1 MAQTPG
7 SASKSDSASKSVTGG
22 NISPLERTLT
32 DFRARMVGGGTR
44 SNLFECEINFPNFVL
59 DSSITG
65 DSSELSRRTRFLI
78 KAANLPA
85 STLGVID
92 VPFRG
97 RNLKIAGDRTFDPWT
112 ITVINETDF
121 SIRNAFER
129 WMNLINK
136 NQDAAGKIN
145 PSEYQTDA
153 YIYQLGRADYKNN
166 GSESKTTDDIPVL
179 KTYKFYGVFPS
190 SVSAIDVSY
199 DSSDTI
205 EEFTVDLQVQWWDT
219 YAGNT
224 DTSMIGTVEDSNL
237 NVGSKSV
244 GLTGSV

>member
-7 SASKSDSASKSVTGG
+7 SAPNPVKGG

-32 DFRARMVGGGTR
+32 DFRTRMVGGGTR
-44 SNLFECEINFPNFVL
+44 SNLFECEINFPERALNA
-59 DSSITG
+59 SSTG
-65 DSSELSRRTRFLI
+65 NKAELSRNTRFLI

-112 ITVINETDF
+112 ITIINDTNF

-136 NQDAAGKIN
+136 HQDAAGKID

-153 YIYQLGRADYKNN
+153 FIYQLGRADHGNNNNDSKN
-166 GSESKTTDDIPVL
+166 IPVL

-219 YAGNT
+219 YPGNT
-224 DTSMIGTVEDSNL
+224 TDSMLGTTTDVNGDAGISR
-237 NVGSKSV
+237 VGAV
-244 GLTGSV
+244 

>member
-7 SASKSDSASKSVTGG
+7 SASQSVTGG
-22 NISPLERTLT
+22 NIPSLERTLT

-44 SNLFECEINFPNFVL
+44 SNLFECEINFPQL
-59 DSSITG
+59 AIDDSSTG
-65 DSSELSRRTRFLI
+65 QKGELSRKTRFLI

-112 ITVINETDF
+112 ITVINDTDF

-136 NQDAAGKIN
+136 NQDAAGKID
-145 PSEYQTDA
+145 PSEYQREA
-153 YIYQLGRADYKNN
+153 FIYQLGRANHENK
-166 GSESKTTDDIPVL
+166 GTESENIPVL
-179 KTYKFYGVFPS
+179 KTYKFYGIFPS

-219 YAGNT
+219 YAGNMN
-224 DTSMIGTVEDSNL
+224 TSMIGTTIDSNL
-237 NVGSKSV
+237 NVGGSSV
-244 GLTGSV
+244 GLTGTV

>member
-7 SASKSDSASKSVTGG
+7 SASKTVTGG

-65 DSSELSRRTRFLI
+65 DSSELSRKTRFLI

-112 ITVINETDF
+112 ITVINDTDF

-136 NQDAAGKIN
+136 NQDAAGKIE
-145 PSEYQTDA
+145 PSQYQTEA
-153 YIYQLGRADYKNN
+153 YIYQLGRADHKNM
-166 GSESKTTDDIPVL
+166 GGESTNIIPVL
-179 KTYKFYGVFPS
+179 KTYKFYGIFPS

-219 YAGNT
+219 YAGDQN
-224 DTSMIGTVEDSNL
+224 TSMIGTIGDDS
-237 NVGSKSV
+237 SKPGETRIGPINS
-244 GLTGSV
+244 L

>member
-7 SASKSDSASKSVTGG
+7 SASKSVTGG
-22 NISPLERTLT
+22 NIPSLERTLT

-44 SNLFECEINFPNFVL
+44 SNLFECEINFPALVIDN
-59 DSSITG
+59 SSTG
-65 DSSELSRRTRFLI
+65 AEGELSRKTRFLI

-153 YIYQLGRADYKNN
+153 YIYQLGRANHDNK
-166 GSESKTTDDIPVL
+166 GKESENIPVL

-219 YAGNT
+219 YAGGT
-224 DTSMIGTVEDSNL
+224 ESTSMIGTIGDDT
-237 NVGSKSV
+237 SKPGDTRIGPINS
-244 GLTGSV
+244 L

>member
-7 SASKSDSASKSVTGG
+7 SASKTASKSVTGG
-22 NISPLERTLT
+22 NLSSLERTLT

-44 SNLFECEINFPNFVL
+44 SNLFECEINFPALVI
-59 DSSITG
+59 DKSSTG
-65 DSSELSRRTRFLI
+65 EESDLSRKTRFLI

-153 YIYQLGRADYKNN
+153 YIYQLGRADHKNMGGKSTN
-166 GSESKTTDDIPVL
+166 IIPVL
-179 KTYKFYGVFPS
+179 KTYKFYGIFPS

-219 YAGNT
+219 YAGDTN
-224 DTSMIGTVEDSNL
+224 TSMIGTTGDSNL
-237 NVGSKSV
+237 DVGSSSV
-244 GLTGSV
+244 GLPGDV

>member
-7 SASKSDSASKSVTGG
+7 SAQNNAPTVQGG
-22 NISPLERTLT
+22 NISSLERTLT

-44 SNLFECEINFPNFVL
+44 SNLFECEINFPDLALGPLTV
-59 DSSITG
+59 G
-65 DSSELSRRTRFLI
+65 DAELSRNTRFLI

-112 ITVINETDF
+112 ITVINDTDF

-136 NQDAAGKIN
+136 HQDAAGKID
-145 PSEYQTDA
+145 PSEYQQDA
-153 YIYQLGRADYKNN
+153 FIYQLGRANHNN
-166 GSESKTTDDIPVL
+166 DGNKSDNIPVL

-205 EEFTVDLQVQWWDT
+205 EEFTVDLQVQWWD
-219 YAGNT
+219 ALDNT
-224 DTSMIGTVEDSNL
+224 GASQLGTSKQT
-237 NVGSKSV
+237 
-244 GLTGSV
+244 

>member
-7 SASKSDSASKSVTGG
+7 SASKSVTGG
-22 NISPLERTLT
+22 NIKPLERTLT

-44 SNLFECEINFPNFVL
+44 SNLFECEIDFPPLAL
-59 DSSITG
+59 DKAITG
-65 DSSELSRRTRFLI
+65 DSSELSRKTRFLI

-112 ITVINETDF
+112 ITVINDTDF

-136 NQDAAGKIN
+136 NQDAAGKID
-145 PSEYQTDA
+145 PSQYQREA
-153 YIYQLGRADYKNN
+153 YIYQLGRANHKNT
-166 GSESKTTDDIPVL
+166 GDASENIPVL

-219 YAGNT
+219 YAGGQ
-224 DTSMIGTVEDSNL
+224 DTSMIGTIVDDSSDP
-237 NVGSKSV
+237 GS
-244 GLTGSV
+244 TGFGPTATF

>member
-7 SASKSDSASKSVTGG
+7 SAQTVQGG
-22 NISPLERTLT
+22 NISSLERTLT

-44 SNLFECEINFPNFVL
+44 SNLFECEINFPELALGPLTV
-59 DSSITG
+59 DAA
-65 DSSELSRRTRFLI
+65 ELSRNTRFLI

-112 ITVINETDF
+112 ITVINDTDF

-136 NQDAAGKIN
+136 HQDAAGKIN
-145 PSEYQTDA
+145 PSDYQQDA
-153 YIYQLGRADYKNN
+153 FIYQLGRANHNN
-166 GSESKTTDDIPVL
+166 DGNKSDNIPVL
-179 KTYKFYGVFPS
+179 KTYKFHGVFPS

-219 YAGNT
+219 YPGNT
-224 DTSMIGTVEDSNL
+224 TNSMLGTTEDVNEKPG
-237 NVGSKSV
+237 NTGVGAV
-244 GLTGSV
+244 

>member
-7 SASKSDSASKSVTGG
+7 SASKSVKSVTGG
-22 NISPLERTLT
+22 NLSPLERTLT

-44 SNLFECEINFPNFVL
+44 SNLFECEINFPALVIDN
-59 DSSITG
+59 SSTG
-65 DSSELSRRTRFLI
+65 AEGELSRKTRFLI

-153 YIYQLGRADYKNN
+153 YIYQLGRANHDNK
-166 GSESKTTDDIPVL
+166 GKESENIPVL

-219 YAGNT
+219 YAGGT
-224 DTSMIGTVEDSNL
+224 ESTSMIGTIGDDT
-237 NVGSKSV
+237 SKPGDTRIGPINS
-244 GLTGSV
+244 L

>member
-7 SASKSDSASKSVTGG
+7 SASETVTGG
-22 NISPLERTLT
+22 NIPSLERTLT

-44 SNLFECEINFPNFVL
+44 SNLFECEINFPPL
-59 DSSITG
+59 ALEDSSTG
-65 DSSELSRRTRFLI
+65 NSSELSRKTRFLI

-112 ITVINETDF
+112 ITVINDTDF

-136 NQDAAGKIN
+136 NQDAAGKIE
-145 PSEYQTDA
+145 PSQYQREA
-153 YIYQLGRADYKNN
+153 YIYQLGRANHKNT
-166 GSESKTTDDIPVL
+166 GSESKNIIPVL
-179 KTYKFYGVFPS
+179 KTYKFYGIFPS

-219 YAGNT
+219 YAGGQ
-224 DTSMIGTVEDSNL
+224 DTSMIGTILDDNSNPGD
-237 NVGSKSV
+237 NIIGP
-244 GLTGSV
+244 TATF

>member
-7 SASKSDSASKSVTGG
+7 SASKSVKSVTGG
-22 NISPLERTLT
+22 NIPSLERTLT

-44 SNLFECEINFPNFVL
+44 SNLFECEINFPASVY
-59 DSSITG
+59 DASTG
-65 DSSELSRRTRFLI
+65 AESELSRKTRFLI

-145 PSEYQTDA
+145 PSDYQTDA

>member
-7 SASKSDSASKSVTGG
+7 SASETVTGG
-22 NISPLERTLT
+22 NISSLERTLT

-44 SNLFECEINFPNFVL
+44 SNLFECEINFPPLALN
-59 DSSITG
+59 DSSTG
-65 DSSELSRRTRFLI
+65 DSSELSKKTRFLI

-112 ITVINETDF
+112 ITIINDTDF

-136 NQDAAGKIN
+136 NQDAAGKIE
-145 PSEYQTDA
+145 PSQYQREA
-153 YIYQLGRADYKNN
+153 YIYQLGRANHKNT
-166 GSESKTTDDIPVL
+166 GSESTNIIPVL

-219 YAGNT
+219 YAGDTN
-224 DTSMIGTVEDSNL
+224 TSMIGTILDDN
-237 NVGSKSV
+237 SKP
-244 GLTGSV
+244 GDAGIGPTATF

>member
-7 SASKSDSASKSVTGG
+7 SASETASKSVTGG

-44 SNLFECEINFPNFVL
+44 SNLFECEINFPPL
-59 DSSITG
+59 ALDDSSTG
-65 DSSELSRRTRFLI
+65 DSSELSKKTRFLI

-136 NQDAAGKIN
+136 NQDATGKIN
-145 PSEYQTDA
+145 PSDYQTDA
-153 YIYQLGRADYKNN
+153 YIYQLGRANHDNK
-166 GSESKTTDDIPVL
+166 GSESSEKIPVL

-190 SVSAIDVSY
+190 
-199 DSSDTI
+199 
-205 EEFTVDLQVQWWDT
+205 
-219 YAGNT
+219 
-224 DTSMIGTVEDSNL
+224 
-237 NVGSKSV
+237 
-244 GLTGSV
+244 

>member
-7 SASKSDSASKSVTGG
+7 SASETASKSVTGG

-65 DSSELSRRTRFLI
+65 DSSELSRKTRFLI

-145 PSEYQTDA
+145 PSDYQTDA
-153 YIYQLGRADYKNN
+153 YIYQLGRAHHTYN
-166 GSESKTTDDIPVL
+166 GKESEDIPVL

-219 YAGNT
+219 YAGNQ
-224 DTSMIGTVEDSNL
+224 DTSMIGTIEDDNSKP
-237 NVGSKSV
+237 GGKSV

>member
-7 SASKSDSASKSVTGG
+7 SASKTVTGG
-22 NISPLERTLT
+22 NIKSLERTLT

-44 SNLFECEINFPNFVL
+44 SNLFECEINFPEAAL
-59 DSSITG
+59 DASVTG
-65 DSSELSRRTRFLI
+65 DSDELSRKTRFLI

-112 ITVINETDF
+112 ITVINDTDF

-136 NQDAAGKIN
+136 NQDAAGKID
-145 PSEYQTDA
+145 PSQYQREA
-153 YIYQLGRADYKNN
+153 YIYQLGRANHDNSGN
-166 GSESKTTDDIPVL
+166 DSENIPVL
-179 KTYKFYGVFPS
+179 KTYKFYGIFPS

-224 DTSMIGTVEDSNL
+224 DASMIGTTQDDNANTGKS
-237 NVGSKSV
+237 SV
-244 GLTGSV
+244 GLRGSV

>member
-7 SASKSDSASKSVTGG
+7 SASKTASKSVTGG

-44 SNLFECEINFPNFVL
+44 SNLFECEINFPALVFA
-59 DSSITG
+59 DSSSTG
-65 DSSELSRRTRFLI
+65 AESELSRKTRFLI

-145 PSEYQTDA
+145 PFDYQTDA
-153 YIYQLGRADYKNN
+153 YIYQLGRANHENKSGTAIEN
-166 GSESKTTDDIPVL
+166 IPVL

-219 YAGNT
+219 YAGGT
-224 DTSMIGTVEDSNL
+224 ESTSMIGTIGDDSANPGEFRIGPINSL
-237 NVGSKSV
+237 
-244 GLTGSV
+244 

>member
-7 SASKSDSASKSVTGG
+7 SAPNTVTGG
-22 NISPLERTLT
+22 NIPSLERTLT

-44 SNLFECEINFPNFVL
+44 SNLFECEINFPPLAL
-59 DSSITG
+59 DPAITG
-65 DSSELSRRTRFLI
+65 DPGELSKKTRFLI

-112 ITVINETDF
+112 ITVINDTDF

-136 NQDAAGKIN
+136 HQDAAGKID
-145 PSEYQTDA
+145 PSQYQREA
-153 YIYQLGRADYKNN
+153 YIYQLGRANHDNN
-166 GSESKTTDDIPVL
+166 GNDSKNIPVL
-179 KTYKFYGVFPS
+179 KTYKFYGIFPS
-190 SVSAIDVSY
+190 SVSVIDVSY

-205 EEFTVDLQVQWWDT
+205 EEFTVDLQVQWWD
-219 YAGNT
+219 ALDPVGN
-224 DTSMIGTVEDSNL
+224 SQLGTRIV
-237 NVGSKSV
+237 V
-244 GLTGSV
+244 

>member
-7 SASKSDSASKSVTGG
+7 SASETVTGG

-44 SNLFECEINFPNFVL
+44 SNLFECEINFPNLVL

-65 DSSELSRRTRFLI
+65 DADVMSRKTRFLI

-112 ITVINETDF
+112 ITVINDTDF

-136 NQDAAGKIN
+136 NQDAAGKID
-145 PSEYQTDA
+145 PSQYQREA
-153 YIYQLGRADYKNN
+153 YIYQLGRANHSN
-166 GSESKTTDDIPVL
+166 MGSEPSKNIPVL
-179 KTYKFYGVFPS
+179 KTYKFYGIFPS

-224 DTSMIGTVEDSNL
+224 NTSMIGTIGDDSSDP
-237 NVGSKSV
+237 GSTRI
-244 GLTGSV
+244 GQTGTF

>member
-1 MAQTPG
+1 
-7 SASKSDSASKSVTGG
+7 
-22 NISPLERTLT
+22 
-32 DFRARMVGGGTR
+32 MVGGGTR
-44 SNLFECEINFPNFVL
+44 SNLFECEINFPALAL
-59 DSSITG
+59 DKASTG
-65 DSSELSRRTRFLI
+65 DSSELSRKTRFLI

-112 ITVINETDF
+112 ITVINDTDF

-136 NQDAAGKIN
+136 NQDAAGKIE
-145 PSEYQTDA
+145 PSQYQTEA
-153 YIYQLGRADYKNN
+153 YIYQLGRANHKNT
-166 GSESKTTDDIPVL
+166 GGESTNIIPVL
-179 KTYKFYGVFPS
+179 KTYKFYGIFPS

-219 YAGNT
+219 YAGDTN
-224 DTSMIGTVEDSNL
+224 TSMIGTILDDN
-237 NVGSKSV
+237 SKP
-244 GLTGSV
+244 GDAGIGPTATF